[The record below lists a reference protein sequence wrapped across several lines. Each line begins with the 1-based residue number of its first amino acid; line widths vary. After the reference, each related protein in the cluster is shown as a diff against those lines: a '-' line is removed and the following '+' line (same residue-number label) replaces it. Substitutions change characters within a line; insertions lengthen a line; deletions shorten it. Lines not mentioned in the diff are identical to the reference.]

1 MLRCIQPKKSQTLKD
16 PGRESGHDV
25 CLICPPCSPCHLFSQ
40 SSFSLSYSFL
50 FFFIFISSV
59 FLQIF
64 SALPSVPFVIPPPS
78 CPPIFCL
85 RLSVLTLYACHRTH
99 TVLDICID
107 SLHFSAHDLTV
118 NRKRLAWISILLSM
132 CAQSPLSFIQL
143 YR

>member
-50 FFFIFISSV
+50 FFLYFYLLSFPPD
-59 FLQIF
+59 FC
-64 SALPSVPFVIPPPS
+64 SALGPLCHPTAIVPPH
-78 CPPIFCL
+78 FCL
-85 RLSVLTLYACHRTH
+85 RLSVLTLHACHRTH